1 MKNLTLILEP
11 TEAATKMKGG
21 DSVSAWNYRAQA
33 WTEVPEWIEWM
44 DEARINEVWNYATG
58 TYNPT
63 WGTMRVATK
72 EEVIGF
78 MLANPERDWD

>member
-11 TEAATKMKGG
+11 TQASLDRNDTE
-21 DSVSAWNYRAQA
+21 VSAWNPRARG
-33 WTEVPEWIEWM
+33 WTTVPEWIGFY
-44 DEARINEVWNYATG
+44 DEAGIAEIRQQSHG
-58 TYNPT
+58 TYNEI
-63 WGTMRVATK
+63 WLTMRVATK

>member
-11 TEAATKMKGG
+11 TQASLDCNATT
-21 DSVSAWNYRAQA
+21 VSAWNYRAQA

-44 DEARINEVWNYATG
+44 DESRVNQVWNYAENC

-63 WGTMRVATK
+63 WLTMRVATK